1 MSGALELLL
10 PHSLE
15 KKMLESKPLNTAII
29 VVVFLPNWESHS
41 LEMLMFVFHYTTLK
55 RVFNCPLFVQK
66 MTWRRKLRRQAFTFQ
81 QTLNDVISLFEHLD
95 LLENHWHPDMA
106 LVVFEAPANAL
117 ETHLLGSK
125 WRKEKSLLKCVARP
139 SGCSS
144 CEWIFR
150 TSFGAYAN
158 LWRFLPWLNTIIAV
172 TEPPSQ
178 EPSYKRLQVMQEGSD
193 EYGEVW

>member
-1 MSGALELLL
+1 
-10 PHSLE
+10 
-15 KKMLESKPLNTAII
+15 
-29 VVVFLPNWESHS
+29 
-41 LEMLMFVFHYTTLK
+41 
-55 RVFNCPLFVQK
+55 
-66 MTWRRKLRRQAFTFQ
+66 
-81 QTLNDVISLFEHLD
+81 
-95 LLENHWHPDMA
+95 MA